1 MFFTQTK
8 FHKLSSQKELLAKI
22 QEFEIHTNF
31 DSPRTQ
37 KALLKMN
44 KTKYDFRRKN
54 KFEKHNELEYR
65 NKRNNKSLDQQSI
78 DFEYETYLE
87 QLLNDYM
94 ELKEQRKQ
102 IKEWFQKKQQE
113 EDELRGY
120 EYIPF
125 NSINSATPFQCQT
138 ITIDDKIGKIN
149 QERQRQLSLNNA
161 EVKDA
166 LLLELDRRQ
175 WEQATLERR
184 QKNVQIRSA
193 KIMEIK
199 MKAQEQNK
207 RAKKKC
213 ETQKKLKE
221 EQIEGDLVKAKEF
234 QEKLNQKDNEIA
246 TKKSNIIM
254 EKIEKNKKLEEKIL
268 FRKSLL
274 NHEQSET
281 LFQNIRKETQTEENR
296 LKSVERQAKDRQDKQ
311 WRYEQQLL
319 RIHEKSASS
328 KAIWESELCNNY
340 GKKMISIEEQK
351 KKNEDLMKQEAIK
364 MSKERKD
371 KLRKHQ
377 QNLEIVKEE
386 EKQWQIKLQEKLQN
400 KDDVSKKLRISK
412 LEEIKQLK
420 EQNAQNQREYWYK
433 LELRKRKQF
442 SQQDLLLERSLNAQK
457 KSIQQKNEQ
466 EKLLFYLQT
475 SKQKMNSEISN
486 KEQKIK
492 LIHQQSSTQLLEQL
506 KELVPESEFIELQK
520 QYKITKKPQTANPQ
534 TTNKL

>member
-22 QEFEIHTNF
+22 QEFEINTNF

-65 NKRNNKSLDQQSI
+65 NKRNNKSLDQQSL

-87 QLLNDYM
+87 LLLNDYM

-120 EYIPF
+120 EHIPF
-125 NSINSATPFQCQT
+125 NSVHSTSRFPCQT

-161 EVKDA
+161 EVKEA
-166 LLLELDRRQ
+166 LLFELDRRQ
-175 WEQATLERR
+175 WEQESLERR
-184 QKNVQIRSA
+184 QKNAQVRSA

-207 RAKKKC
+207 KAQKKC
-213 ETQKKLKE
+213 ETQKKIKE
-221 EQIEGDLVKAKEF
+221 VQIEEDLVKAKEF

-246 TKKSNIIM
+246 TKKSTIIM

-274 NHEQSET
+274 KHEQSET
-281 LFQNIRKETQTEENR
+281 QLQNIRKDTQTEENR
-296 LKSVERQAKDRQDKQ
+296 VKSVERQAKDRQDKQ
-311 WRYEQQLL
+311 WRYEQQLM
-319 RIHEKSASS
+319 RIHEKSALS
-328 KAIWESELCNNY
+328 KAIWESELCNNF
-340 GKKMISIEEQK
+340 GQKMISIEEQK
-351 KKNEDLMKQEAIK
+351 KKNEDLIKKEANK

-371 KLRKHQ
+371 KLKKHQ
-377 QNLEIVKEE
+377 QNLEQVQEE
-386 EKQWQIKLQEKLQN
+386 EKQWQMKLQEKLQN
-400 KDDVSKKLRISK
+400 KDEISKKLRMSK
-412 LEEIKQLK
+412 LEEIKQLR
-420 EQNAQNQREYWYK
+420 EQNVQNQREQLQK
-433 LELRKRKQF
+433 LELRRRKQF

-457 KSIQQKNEQ
+457 KMEQQKNEQ
-466 EKLLFYLQT
+466 EKVLFYLLT
-475 SKQKMNSEISN
+475 SKQKIDSEISN
-486 KEQKIK
+486 RQQKLK
-492 LIHQQSSTQLLEQL
+492 LIHQQSSVQLLEQL
-506 KELVPESEFIELQK
+506 KDLVPESELIELQK

-534 TTNKL
+534 TMNKL